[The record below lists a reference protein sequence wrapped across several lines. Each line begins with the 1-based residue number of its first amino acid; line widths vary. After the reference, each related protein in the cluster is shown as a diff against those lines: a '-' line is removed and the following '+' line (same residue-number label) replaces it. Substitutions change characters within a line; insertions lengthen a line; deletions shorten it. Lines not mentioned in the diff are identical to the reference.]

1 LSDKDLGAVAEAADR
16 VTWACDTHCLE
27 TLPRGQPTSGRSN
40 KCNAH
45 RLALRRH
52 GHPLQTGIKVTE
64 FGPYRE
70 AIGRLWRANDA
81 SPLWEVV
88 KARWGRCLDHAQAVL
103 GDQARGVACNRHD
116 VRAAEELLR
125 LDSNVPFEDLAST
138 ALALY
143 VYAADQP
150 YRFKSDDAF
159 RFQVVRKVRGLD
171 DLAIGKT
178 WNHKR
183 RSMRSVYRDL
193 PPRAVLRLHAY
204 LGAVFGEAGMLLR
217 DHANSRPK
225 LEATEALMMADAVRS
240 LR

>member
-1 LSDKDLGAVAEAADR
+1 MNRLCTVPH
-16 VTWACDTHCLE
+16 CD
-27 TLPRGQPTSGRSN
+27 QPTVGRSN

-70 AIGRLWRANDA
+70 AIRRLWRANDA
-81 SPLWEVV
+81 SPLWVV
-88 KARWGRCLDHAQAVL
+88 MKARWGRCLDHAKTAI
-103 GDQARGVACNRHD
+103 GEQARGVACNRHE

-138 ALALY
+138 SLALY

-150 YRFKSDDAF
+150 YRFRSDDAF
-159 RFQVVRKVRGLD
+159 RFQLVRKVRGLD
-171 DLAIGKT
+171 HLAIGKT

-183 RSMRSVYRDL
+183 RSMRNVYRDL
-193 PPRAVLRLHAY
+193 PPRVVVYLHGY
-204 LGAVFGEAGMLLR
+204 LGAVFGEAGMLLK
-217 DHANSRPK
+217 DHAKTRPK
-225 LEATEALMMADAVRS
+225 LEATESRMMVNAVGALR
-240 LR
+240 